1 MRLLRCDDTSA
12 MTLDVGGVFW
22 QEAVGAEEALSL
34 LLGEGEVDAVPLP
47 EGVLEAL

>member
-22 QEAVGAEEALSL
+22 QEAVGAEAAAADESTRSRAT
-34 LLGEGEVDAVPLP
+34 
-47 EGVLEAL
+47 